1 MENKEGNIMTLE
13 EAKSHL
19 EQVLMTLAKNA
30 VHNKRLTEYA
40 DELERYIAYLEKE
53 ASKSEEA
60 KTEETNESE
69 AE

>member
-1 MENKEGNIMTLE
+1 MTLE

-19 EQVLMTLAKNA
+19 EQVLITLAKNA

-40 DELERYIAYLEKE
+40 DELEKYIAYLEKE
-53 ASKSEEA
+53 ASEKENAKSEE
-60 KTEETNESE
+60 TDESK